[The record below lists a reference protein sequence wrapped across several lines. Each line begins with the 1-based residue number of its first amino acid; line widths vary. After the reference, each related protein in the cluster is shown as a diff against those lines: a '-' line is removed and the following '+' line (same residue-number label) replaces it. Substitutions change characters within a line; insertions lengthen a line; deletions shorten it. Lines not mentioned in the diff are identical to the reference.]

1 MDYEKMWKKLY
12 AEVLAHMDK
21 YTLKKRYWYH
31 FFRALAERMEKIE
44 KEELEGDSLKE
55 GKENGTEV

>member
-1 MDYEKMWKKLY
+1 MDYEKMWKQLY

-21 YTLKKRYWYH
+21 YAWKNRYWYH

-44 KEELEGDSLKE
+44 KENDR
-55 GKENGTEV
+55 